1 MPGVDSSLAASAS
14 AYPHASDQTIVGYIL
29 IALIIFAAMALIFRS
44 LFKLVKA
51 ARRLDKA
58 DLKSAAAVAASEG
71 ELSTSSTSA
80 GAAVGNHN
88 AQHLTH
94 RLKSAIPR
102 RWDDIDDK
110 LDEFERLTVKYYGNA
125 KRYAVRTLQN
135 MGVLEKAAD
144 EEGGIA
150 SDSHSKANAKAKW
163 RLTAGYFNKTAST
176 SSQHQDQDQRQ
187 QPEDPANT
195 TTDSDL
201 ELDLEDTSIVKLPSL
216 DLSSTPTL
224 PYQPQPSKEHPTTPT
239 HKEVRR
245 ITAIDI
251 LEALAKVGRLS
262 LSLNTTY
269 TEKMDSLLPRVSRD
283 SKASFEHGNT
293 NMGKANTK
301 EWRRLTALDY
311 LSKFVTSAVPT
322 DRNKPL
328 PHRPISVVGS
338 MHSSVSVEDVV
349 IGPPPPLALAVI
361 SEEDLEG
368 GGAYETSACQD
379 DDGKQADSETE
390 KDASALPVPVARAP
404 STHRRSMTL
413 PLQQAQPH
421 LNLASG
427 LSPSPSSS
435 LSPSSTKAGEKLS
448 LQLQLQA
455 EKDGQVV
462 SESDENTTT
471 TEDSELR
478 PTSDIP
484 HITALAELAASIV
497 GEHPDAPPILER
509 VASLSLPASSSLSPL
524 PYSLPL
530 FVDPTSLS
538 LSLDPTSTPLQNQN
552 YNHQAAP
559 SKFAWAG
566 NTHRT
571 TFGLITRAN
580 VPPTPPRLAMFVGSS
595 GDGGDVGFR
604 SNAGSV
610 VNVRV
615 VGTGREKSLGADT
628 GIVLVQTTS
637 LDLGRGAGVGV
648 RGSANGGRG
657 GNGNVDANRN
667 SQAHVNGNA
676 NANGSRNSNVA
687 ASPTGNL
694 LPLANTNANATTSP
708 DANVN
713 SAVTGP
719 ELLEKIKEAM
729 GESQN
734 EGQVGKGGQIDSE
747 GQVEDDQLR
756 KEGQVEQQEGL
767 LAKDGP
773 VEKEEQVMTGHVAGK
788 TATGGTIG
796 KTSTPA
802 HAGTTTS
809 TGKPSAPTQTPRP
822 SASIQINSRQSTPV
836 QSARLAVPLRPTRG
850 KENRYVA
857 GEPPRSVRRPP
868 SQLRNVLCA
877 I

>member
-1 MPGVDSSLAASAS
+1 MSGVDSSSAASSAS

-29 IALIIFAAMALIFRS
+29 IALVIFAAMALIFRS

-71 ELSTSSTSA
+71 EVSTSSTSA
-80 GAAVGNHN
+80 DAGVGNHN
-88 AQHLTH
+88 TQHLTH

-125 KRYAVRTLQN
+125 KRYAVRMLQN

-150 SDSHSKANAKAKW
+150 PDSHSKAKAKAKW
-163 RLTAGYFNKTAST
+163 RLTAGYFNKTGSS
-176 SSQHQDQDQRQ
+176 SSQHQDQQQ

-201 ELDLEDTSIVKLPSL
+201 ELDLEDTSIIKLPSL

-224 PYQPQPSKEHPTTPT
+224 PYQPHPSKEHPTTPT

-262 LSLNTTY
+262 LSLSSYTNSTY

-283 SKASFEHGNT
+283 SKASLASTLERGNT
-293 NMGKANTK
+293 NAKGNK

-338 MHSSVSVEDVV
+338 VHSGVSVEDVV

-368 GGAYETSACQD
+368 GGTYETSACED

-390 KDASALPVPVARAP
+390 KDASALPVPVTRAP

-413 PLQQAQPH
+413 PLQQALPH

-427 LSPSPSSS
+427 LPSSSS
-435 LSPSSTKAGEKLS
+435 LSSSSKTGEKLI

-509 VASLSLPASSSLSPL
+509 VASLSLTTPLASPL

-530 FVDPTSLS
+530 FVDTTSLS

-559 SKFAWAG
+559 SKFAWAS

-580 VPPTPPRLAMFVGSS
+580 VPPTPPRLAMFIGV

-610 VNVRV
+610 VG
-615 VGTGREKSLGADT
+615 VGGKKSLGADT
-628 GIVLVQTTS
+628 GIVLVQ
-637 LDLGRGAGVGV
+637 
-648 RGSANGGRG
+648 
-657 GNGNVDANRN
+657 
-667 SQAHVNGNA
+667 
-676 NANGSRNSNVA
+676 
-687 ASPTGNL
+687 
-694 LPLANTNANATTSP
+694 
-708 DANVN
+708 
-713 SAVTGP
+713 
-719 ELLEKIKEAM
+719 KIKEAVN
-729 GESQN
+729 ESQN
-734 EGQVGKGGQIDSE
+734 EGQSGKGGQAESE
-747 GQVEDDQLR
+747 GQLEEDQLR
-756 KEGQVEQQEGL
+756 KEGQVEKQEGL

-773 VEKEEQVMTGHVAGK
+773 AFLMSRFRKSSK
-788 TATGGTIG
+788 
-796 KTSTPA
+796 
-802 HAGTTTS
+802 
-809 TGKPSAPTQTPRP
+809 KPRKALRSL
-822 SASIQINSRQSTPV
+822 SLMLSRW
-836 QSARLAVPLRPTRG
+836 
-850 KENRYVA
+850 
-857 GEPPRSVRRPP
+857 
-868 SQLRNVLCA
+868 
-877 I
+877 